1 MAARLRT
8 AGPGDAEAVAR
19 LHADSWRRHYR
30 GAYSDAY
37 LDGDVVTDRLTVWSQ
52 RLAAPVGT
60 RTLLVEDG
68 ADLLGFVHVVLD
80 NDAKWGSLVDNLHV
94 TAARQRT
101 GLGRELLTRA
111 AGQVVDRAQSPALYL
126 WVLEQNAPAQ
136 AFYAAM
142 GAAHVETLLVGAPAG
157 DPTRLNGTPAKFRMS
172 WPDAAALRDA

>member
-1 MAARLRT
+1 MGQPRGQPARHRGPAA
-8 AGPGDAEAVAR
+8 
-19 LHADSWRRHYR
+19 Y
-30 GAYSDAY
+30 
-37 LDGDVVTDRLTVWSQ
+37 
-52 RLAAPVGT
+52 
-60 RTLLVEDG
+60 
-68 ADLLGFVHVVLD
+68 
-80 NDAKWGSLVDNLHV
+80 
-94 TAARQRT
+94 

-111 AGQVVDRAQSPALYL
+111 AGQVVDGAQSPALYL